1 MFFPD
6 IKPTRFLFNILVCLS
21 LVGCATA
28 PGYMGPN
35 EVSASPALMSKR
47 LQYRGFSVTRPSH
60 PGWFIR
66 VNEQSPAHALIRRH
80 LSGRT
85 HSAYVSADLR
95 SLPRAATSPAD
106 FAELCR
112 QDHFHDTNRFTVLSY
127 EQHPVTI
134 QGQWA
139 IAFELKVRDSGAP
152 NSPNQPLTMFESGY
166 VINHPA
172 FPNSVILM
180 MYSERGLP
188 EELDP
193 QTQADGKDILQGIR
207 LESEP
212 GKPVS

>member
-1 MFFPD
+1 MKMP
-6 IKPTRFLFNILVCLS
+6 RFLFNILACLS

-35 EVSASPALMSKR
+35 DVPASPLLMSKR
-47 LQYRGFSVTRPSH
+47 LQYRGFSVIPPNH
-60 PGWFIR
+60 PGWF
-66 VNEQSPAHALIRRH
+66 VKVSEQTPAHAIIRCRFP
-80 LSGRT
+80 SRT
-85 HSAYVSADLR
+85 HSAYVTANLG
-95 SLPRAATSPAD
+95 SLPRAATSPDD

-112 QDHFHDTNRFTVLSY
+112 QDHFHDTNRFTVVSY
-127 EQHPVTI
+127 QQHPVTI

-139 IAFELKVRDSGAP
+139 IAFELTVRDSDAP
-152 NSPNQPLTMFESGY
+152 NSPGQPLTMIESGF

-172 FPNSVILM
+172 FPNSVVLM

-193 QTQADGKDILQGIR
+193 HVQADGKDILQGIR

-212 GKPVS
+212 GKPVY